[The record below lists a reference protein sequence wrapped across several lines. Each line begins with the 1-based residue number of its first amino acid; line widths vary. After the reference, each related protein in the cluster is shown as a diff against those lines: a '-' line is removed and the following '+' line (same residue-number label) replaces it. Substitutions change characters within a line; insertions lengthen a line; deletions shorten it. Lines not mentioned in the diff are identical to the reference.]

1 MKNLYKTVG
10 DNISL
15 FRKKNK
21 LTLEELSKKAGIS
34 TSFLSNIERGSRK
47 ATLHTIDKIADALDK
62 PLSSL
67 IAYRV
72 GEEYLPEDAM
82 LTLNIMQVLTDKSIE
97 EKKKILA
104 ILKHL

>member
-1 MKNLYKTVG
+1 MKIYETVG
-10 DNISL
+10 DNIAL
-15 FRKKNK
+15 FRKKND
-21 LTLEELSKKAGIS
+21 LTLDELAQKAGIS
-34 TSFLSNIERGSRK
+34 TSFLSNIERGTRK
-47 ATLHTIDKIADALDK
+47 ATLLTISKIADALHK

-82 LTLNIMQVLTDKSIE
+82 LTLNIMQLVSDKNIDD
-97 EKKKILA
+97 KKKILG